1 MDIQLPPEGV
11 TLTTDRLLLR
21 PLRDEDAPTLAELA
35 NDRRIAEGTLVMPF
49 PYTRLHAEHF
59 IQHEREGRT
68 KGVFFACAIERRADS
83 QLIGMIGL
91 TLQAD
96 HCRAEMGYWLG
107 VPYWNQGYVTEA
119 GRAMLDYGFG
129 VLGLNRVFASHY
141 TSNPASG
148 RVMQKLGMRQEGV
161 LRQHLVRFDT
171 PRDSVVYGLLHSE
184 WAAR

>member
-1 MDIQLPPEGV
+1 MENQLPPEGV
-11 TLTTDRLLLR
+11 TLTTGRLLLR
-21 PLRDEDAPTLAELA
+21 PLRDEDGPRLAELA
-35 NDRRIAEGTLVMPF
+35 NDRQVAEGTLALPF

-59 IQHEREGRT
+59 IRHEREERV
-68 KGVFFACAIERRADS
+68 KASFFACAIERREDG
-83 QLIGMIGL
+83 QLIGVIGL
-91 TLQAD
+91 TFQAD
-96 HCRAEMGYWLG
+96 HRRAELGYWLG

-148 RVMQKLGMRQEGV
+148 RVMQKLGMHQEGV
-161 LRQHLVRFDT
+161 LRQHLVRFDI
-171 PRDSVVYGLLHSE
+171 PRDVVVYGLLRSE